1 MQSVYAALRRFRP
14 LIAFVAL
21 LWAVHVLNIAT
32 GNALTRDYGLIP
44 RTVEGLDGVLLMP
57 LLHGSWQ
64 HLSANTPPLLVLGGL
79 ILLLA
84 PQRFWKATIICI
96 LVGGVLTWL
105 LARPNNHIGAS
116 LLIFG
121 WFGFLVALGVLERSA
136 EALFGAAI
144 ALLLYGV
151 PTFLGVVPGEDG
163 QVSWDGH
170 LAGLVAGVS
179 AAVILRKRRRTG
191 GRVNSRSIR

>member
-1 MQSVYAALRRFRP
+1 MQAVLDTFRRFRP
-14 LIAFVAL
+14 LLLFVGG
-21 LWAVHVLNIAT
+21 LWLVHVVNIAT
-32 GNALTRDYGLIP
+32 GNALTRHLGLIP
-44 RTVEGLDGVLLMP
+44 RTLEGLDGVLAMTF
-57 LLHGSWQ
+57 LHGSWE

-84 PQRFWKATIICI
+84 PDRFWRATAICVI
-96 LVGGVLTWL
+96 VGGLLTWL

-136 EALFGAAI
+136 QALFGAAI

-151 PTFLGVVPGEDG
+151 PTLLGLAPDESG

-170 LAGLVAGVS
+170 LAGLTAGIG
-179 AAVILRKRRRTG
+179 AAWAVRRR
-191 GRVNSRSIR
+191 RRRRPKS